1 MSNKIQAKFIV
12 EVEIDPDT
20 WLLNYGVD
28 DNPDAIKEDVGFHMS
43 NSIEEMLN
51 NWIGQTG
58 NEGNAIVKLANVSTK
73 TTVYLDRWSK
83 PGVCSY
89 GRICEVG
96 TKEILW
102 ETSTGYP
109 WDAVDAPIAAARREA
124 VRRGYSITELEN

>member
-1 MSNKIQAKFIV
+1 MSNKVQAKFIV
-12 EVEIDPDT
+12 EVEIDADT

-28 DNPDAIKEDVGFHMS
+28 DNPDAIREDVESHMS

-58 NEGNAIVKLANVSTK
+58 NEGRAIVKQANVSTK
-73 TTVYLDRWSK
+73 TTVYLDRWSS
-83 PGVCSY
+83 PGFSSY

-96 TKEILW
+96 TKEVLW
-102 ETSTGYP
+102 ETPNPYS
-109 WDAVDAPIAAARREA
+109 WDAVEAPIAAARREA